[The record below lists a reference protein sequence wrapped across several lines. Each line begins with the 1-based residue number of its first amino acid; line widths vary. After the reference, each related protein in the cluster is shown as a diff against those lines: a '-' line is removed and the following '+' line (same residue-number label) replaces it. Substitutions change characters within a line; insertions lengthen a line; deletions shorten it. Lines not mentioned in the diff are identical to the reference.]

1 MSQTVKL
8 YVMSRTQQCAGRAVW
23 MTAKALN
30 MPLEIVAIDL
40 EKGEQNTPEYKKINP
55 LHTVPT
61 IDDNGFII
69 CESRAIMKY
78 LANKCGDPLYPKDAK
93 KRALVDS
100 RLDFDIGKFWPALK
114 EYAYPQVMHNKPSNP
129 EREKDMKE
137 ALDNLEL
144 LLSQS
149 KYIAGDQ
156 MTIADISIFC
166 NVSFLWMSKYNFA
179 NYPKI
184 QAWIDVMKKLPYYKE
199 TNQDFN
205 DWIHTKTLIKGQ

>member
-1 MSQTVKL
+1 
-8 YVMSRTQQCAGRAVW
+8 MSRTQQCAGRAVW

-156 MTIADISIFC
+156 MTIADISIF
-166 NVSFLWMSKYNFA
+166 S
-179 NYPKI
+179 
-184 QAWIDVMKKLPYYKE
+184 WIDVMKKLPYYKE